1 MPFTLIRGTYHVQGY
16 EPDGD
21 SVRFGADNE
30 QNWQKLAGTVQLNAR
45 GHAQLRL
52 EGIDTLETHFKGE
65 HQPMGLAQKALD
77 FLLHELGIA
86 AAVFD
91 PLMLNTV
98 EAEDATPGYIVSRE
112 AEKFGRPIAFAFAGA
127 PPEAD
132 GSSLFLTPAR
142 LRDSLNFK
150 SVSEGLAYPT
160 YYSGLFP
167 DLRAELTTATL
178 AARLAQ
184 REIWA
189 VDRTNVGFA
198 VPDLAAI
205 TDQHVILPKLFRR
218 LVEFLRGGGTLDRF
232 KAFLEAKAEEIMILS
247 TGHFTHFD
255 TIIDVQNG
263 VVRMT
268 EQPENVMFIG

>member
-1 MPFTLIRGTYHVQGY
+1 MPFTLIRGRYHVQGY

-21 SVRFGADNE
+21 SVRFEANDE
-30 QNWQKLAGTVQLNAR
+30 DHWKKLAGTVQLNAR

-52 EGIDTLETHFKGE
+52 EAIDTLETHYKGE

-77 FLLHELGIA
+77 FLLHELGIS

-112 AEKFGRPIAFAFAGA
+112 VEKFGRPIAFAFAGT
-127 PPEAD
+127 PTETD
-132 GSSLFLTPAR
+132 GSALFFTPAR

-150 SVSEGLAYPT
+150 SVTEGLAYPT

-167 DLRAELTTATL
+167 DLRAELTAATQ
-178 AARLAQ
+178 AARQAH
-184 REIWA
+184 REIWNED
-189 VDRTNVGFA
+189 VTNTGFD
-198 VPDLAAI
+198 VPNLNAI
-205 TDQHVILPKLFRR
+205 TEQHVILPKLFRR

-232 KAFLEAKAEEIMILS
+232 KAFLEAQAEEIVILS

-255 TIIDVQNG
+255 TIVEVQNG
-263 VVRMT
+263 RVRLT
-268 EQPENVMFIG
+268 ELPENVMFVG

>member
-77 FLLHELGIA
+77 FLLHELGIT

-112 AEKFGRPIAFAFAGA
+112 AEKFGRPVAFAFAGA

-167 DLRAELTTATL
+167 DLRAELTTATR

>member
-167 DLRAELTTATL
+167 DLRAELTTATR

>member
-30 QNWQKLAGTVQLNAR
+30 QHWQKLAGTVQLNAR

-77 FLLHELGIA
+77 FLLHELGIT

-112 AEKFGRPIAFAFAGA
+112 AEKFGRPVAFAFAGTPA
-127 PPEAD
+127 EAD

-142 LRDSLNFK
+142 LRESLNFK

-160 YYSGLFP
+160 YYAGLFP
-167 DLRAELTTATL
+167 DLRAELTSATR
-178 AARLAQ
+178 AARLAE
-184 REIWA
+184 REIWS
-189 VDRTNVGFA
+189 DDLTNAGFT
-198 VPDLAAI
+198 VPNLTAI
-205 TDQHVILPKLFRR
+205 TDQHVVLPKLFRR

-232 KAFLEAKAEEIMILS
+232 KEFLEAKAEEIMILS

-263 VVRMT
+263 NVRMT
-268 EQPENVMFIG
+268 EPPDNVMFMG

>member
-52 EGIDTLETHFKGE
+52 EGIDTLETHFNGE

-98 EAEDATPGYIVSRE
+98 EAEDATPGYVVSRE
-112 AEKFGRPIAFAFAGA
+112 AEKFGRPVAFAFAGV

-150 SVSEGLAYPT
+150 SVAEGLAYPT
-160 YYSGLFP
+160 YYAGLFP
-167 DLRAELTTATL
+167 DLRAELTSATL
-178 AARLAQ
+178 AARQAL

-189 VDRTNVGFA
+189 DDLTNAGFA
-198 VPDLAAI
+198 VPNLSAI

-232 KAFLEAKAEEIMILS
+232 KVFLEAKAEEIVILS

-255 TIIDVQNG
+255 TIIEVHNDT
-263 VVRMT
+263 VRMT
-268 EQPENVMFIG
+268 ELPENVMFVG